1 MEDKIT
7 MDEENFKIKNFR
19 YDINRRLLLLVFVVF
34 SIGILISGVLC
45 YIFSESVYT
54 IFFSIII
61 GVTLSI
67 IVNYIVLVSR
77 KIITNVDIEITC
89 KSDEGQDELKTVMKM
104 E

>member
-34 SIGILISGVLC
+34 GIGILISGVLC

>member
-1 MEDKIT
+1 

-34 SIGILISGVLC
+34 GIGILISGVLC

>member
-1 MEDKIT
+1 VEDKIT

-34 SIGILISGVLC
+34 GIGILISGVLC